1 LRTDPRPPAVDGVS
15 HGRPFVGKLV
25 VVGVGLIGGSFALA
39 LRAACCVGSVIG
51 VGRGRANL
59 DTARELGVVE
69 RAVALADDWTAELAD
84 ADLVLLAAPVAQY
97 PALLAAMAG
106 RLGPRTIVTDAGST
120 KQDVI
125 VAARAALGAAARQ
138 FVPGHPIA
146 GTEHSGAAAAFPAL
160 FRNRNVVLTP
170 LPENDPAAVA
180 TVAALWE
187 ACGSRVRTLE
197 PAAHDRVF
205 AAVSHL
211 PHLLAFGL
219 VDAFAARPDADDI
232 FRFAA
237 SGFRDFTRIAASSP
251 EMWRDIA
258 LANRDALL
266 AEVAAYRAQLDR
278 LAGMIAAGD
287 GEALEAV
294 FARARTAR
302 REWEAQFGTA
312 PAVVPAD
319 GQREP

>member
-1 LRTDPRPPAVDGVS
+1 VS
-15 HGRPFVGKLV
+15 AAPSFERIALIGF
-25 VVGVGLIGGSFALA
+25 GLIGGSIA
-39 LRAACCVGSVIG
+39 RAAREQGLAGEIVT
-51 VGRGRANL
+51 
-59 DTARELGVVE
+59 TARSAKTRARVQELGIVDRVVTLDGDW
-69 RAVALADDWTAELAD
+69 VAEVTG

-97 PALLAAMAG
+97 PGLLAAMAG

-125 VAARAALGAAARQ
+125 AAARAALGADFGR

-146 GTEHSGAAAAFPAL
+146 GTEHSGAGAAFATL
-160 FRNRNVVLTP
+160 FRQRNVVLTP
-170 LPENDPAAVA
+170 LPETDPAATA
-180 TVAALWE
+180 TVAGLWE
-187 ACGSRVRTLE
+187 ACGGRVRVLE

-219 VDAFAARPDADDI
+219 VDALAARPDADDI

-251 EMWRDIA
+251 EMWRDIS

-266 AEVAAYRAQLDR
+266 AEVAAFRTQIDR
-278 LAGMIAAGD
+278 LAEMIAAGD
-287 GEALEAV
+287 GAGLEAV
-294 FARARTAR
+294 FARARKAR
-302 REWEAQFGTA
+302 RDWEARSGATSA
-312 PAVVPAD
+312 AVPAD
-319 GQREP
+319 GPRES